1 MKNSNNNIKLVVN
14 LLISLIILLS
24 VIFVVPRLVIFFMPF
39 VIGWLISCIANPL
52 VVFLEHKIRIKRKI
66 GTVLVIVGSIAA
78 VIGVG
83 YLVITILFRQLYGF
97 IADMPQMWRALLTD
111 LERFANTANQY
122 VGNISP
128 KVSQVFNNLEDI
140 IGDMISGLPSSVDF
154 SGMGSMVGSIANVII
169 AIIMCVMSAYF
180 FIADREWCGRFFE
193 RYIPQAVK
201 KKYDVFYTSIKQ
213 AVGGYFK
220 AQLRIELWI
229 YILLLFGLTVLN
241 VRYSAII
248 ALLIAILDFLPVFGS
263 GAVLAPWA
271 VVSLLGGNYV
281 KAVGMVVIWGIS
293 QLVRQLIQPKIMG
306 DSIGMEPIPTLFL
319 LFVGYKLAGV
329 GGMLVAV
336 PIGIIVVNMNEA
348 GFFDTPKYSLRILI
362 ANINSFRRLNDEDM
376 LVLDEE
382 NENDK
387 GGIED

>member
-180 FIADREWCGRFFE
+180 FIADREWYGRFFE